1 MTEFMSKNPIVRT
14 YYDIFGSQQ
23 LPLRQ
28 LQYSLHKES
37 TQIVF
42 YMIVDQRL
50 DFELLKSAVNQEIAR
65 NDCLRIRFKK
75 HEGKLKQYFIPEYKL
90 ENIPFLD
97 FSDKTKE
104 EQDSILSQD
113 AHTPLKT
120 KKDEMYRFIFYRTYD
135 GRTGIYLNIS
145 HIIADLCGVLVIF
158 SDLLD
163 VIIAAVNGT
172 PMPKP
177 LALFE
182 DCLKKDLQIFNNKE
196 EIEKHKQ
203 FYKEYYSKYGPSFYA
218 GPDGMR
224 SLNKLRLKK
233 KDPNLRYMTMNTFF
247 FDKSDNYGIHLPAE
261 RAAPILSFCEKNNIP
276 LQTMIYVGMRTYLSR
291 INEGTDDVTFM
302 IAVNRRITLADK
314 RSGGCR
320 VNALPLRTVISK
332 DKTFMQAIEQTQ
344 EIQFQILRHADFLF
358 VFHQEEIKAMEHM
371 SLLSWTQSMLFTC
384 VPLSLSL
391 PEGWRC
397 EFGNYSNGRFTMPL
411 YTVVV
416 PNINEGGLDFH
427 FEYMVRILQPYELE
441 TLLEQSVR
449 IMEAGVTNP
458 DITIG
463 ELIRG
468 AADTGIEKDAAAV
481 R

>member
-1 MTEFMSKNPIVRT
+1 
-14 YYDIFGSQQ
+14 
-23 LPLRQ
+23 
-28 LQYSLHKES
+28 
-37 TQIVF
+37 
-42 YMIVDQRL
+42 
-50 DFELLKSAVNQEIAR
+50 
-65 NDCLRIRFKK
+65 
-75 HEGKLKQYFIPEYKL
+75 
-90 ENIPFLD
+90 
-97 FSDKTKE
+97 
-104 EQDSILSQD
+104 
-113 AHTPLKT
+113 
-120 KKDEMYRFIFYRTYD
+120 
-135 GRTGIYLNIS
+135 
-145 HIIADLCGVLVIF
+145 
-158 SDLLD
+158 
-163 VIIAAVNGT
+163 
-172 PMPKP
+172 
-177 LALFE
+177 
-182 DCLKKDLQIFNNKE
+182 
-196 EIEKHKQ
+196 
-203 FYKEYYSKYGPSFYA
+203 
-218 GPDGMR
+218 
-224 SLNKLRLKK
+224 
-233 KDPNLRYMTMNTFF
+233 
-247 FDKSDNYGIHLPAE
+247 
-261 RAAPILSFCEKNNIP
+261 
-276 LQTMIYVGMRTYLSR
+276 
-291 INEGTDDVTFM
+291 
-302 IAVNRRITLADK
+302 
-314 RSGGCR
+314 SGGCR